1 MTRSGRNSLSGQ
13 RSVCAP
19 LRQVMQ
25 AMPLA
30 ASQRNS
36 CGLQPSRSN
45 QRQVRLRRR
54 ARGGRQQAERLQLR
68 HDAVAD
74 LGHHLRID
82 LLVDAQQGRA
92 AERVEPVAGRGRQL
106 QFLARDEVLGQVGL
120 AAVDL
125 DMAIDEQRGRGGGI
139 VRGPLPGQGRAPGV
153 QHLGVGGQLVQLA
166 PQGARLGAAV
176 QAQQGAPFAG
186 LLVAQ
191 ALGVAHARQEHEG
204 QQQQHGAQAVE
215 AGRNVQQAGMAQQAG
230 LQQRRDGRQ
239 HATVGNGR
247 GGFEAWQPLGQQ
259 AEAGRDAPA
268 NVPRRPAHRSGRV
281 APVAAGLVHA
291 AGRAARG
298 RLGGNSRAARAA
310 RPAGFQTRAS
320 SLGNVC
326 RQVPGRLGAA
336 RSRGRFGDHCPPALA
351 LRRDPRQQALALVLA
366 QRLEAQLQLP
376 RHATQARAPL
386 QPRARHRA
394 RADPERLRQFRRC
407 RHAPRQEA
415 RQAARARRAI
425 ALQVAVAHLQ
435 VQEPIHL
442 AAVLQQAQLRVDS
455 GRLRRL
461 QGQGRGQS
469 GGSR

>member
-1 MTRSGRNSLSGQ
+1 
-13 RSVCAP
+13 
-19 LRQVMQ
+19 
-25 AMPLA
+25 
-30 ASQRNS
+30 
-36 CGLQPSRSN
+36 
-45 QRQVRLRRR
+45 
-54 ARGGRQQAERLQLR
+54 
-68 HDAVAD
+68 
-74 LGHHLRID
+74 
-82 LLVDAQQGRA
+82 
-92 AERVEPVAGRGRQL
+92 
-106 QFLARDEVLGQVGL
+106 
-120 AAVDL
+120 
-125 DMAIDEQRGRGGGI
+125 
-139 VRGPLPGQGRAPGV
+139 
-153 QHLGVGGQLVQLA
+153 
-166 PQGARLGAAV
+166 
-176 QAQQGAPFAG
+176 
-186 LLVAQ
+186 
-191 ALGVAHARQEHEG
+191 
-204 QQQQHGAQAVE
+204 
-215 AGRNVQQAGMAQQAG
+215 MAQQAG

-336 RSRGRFGDHCPPALA
+336 RSRGRFGAHCPPALA
-351 LRRDPRQQALALVLA
+351 LRRDSRQQALALVLA

-386 QPRARHRA
+386 QQLRRPRQHRRVLDPVPPPPLARPPEARLPLPLHPQPRARHRA

-407 RHAPRQEA
+407 CHAPRQEA

-442 AAVLQQAQLRVDS
+442 AAVLQEAQLRVDS

-469 GGSR
+469 GGSRQGLARAFPWTYYNSHSGSGATPIGTSETTKTL

>member
-1 MTRSGRNSLSGQ
+1 
-13 RSVCAP
+13 
-19 LRQVMQ
+19 
-25 AMPLA
+25 
-30 ASQRNS
+30 
-36 CGLQPSRSN
+36 
-45 QRQVRLRRR
+45 
-54 ARGGRQQAERLQLR
+54 
-68 HDAVAD
+68 
-74 LGHHLRID
+74 
-82 LLVDAQQGRA
+82 
-92 AERVEPVAGRGRQL
+92 
-106 QFLARDEVLGQVGL
+106 
-120 AAVDL
+120 
-125 DMAIDEQRGRGGGI
+125 MAIDEQRGGGGGI

-153 QHLGVGGQLVQLA
+153 QRLGVGGQLVQLA

-176 QAQQGAPFAG
+176 QTQQGAPFAG

-326 RQVPGRLGAA
+326 RQVRLARRGPLPRPLRRPLPA
-336 RSRGRFGDHCPPALA
+336 RSRAAPRSPAA
-351 LRRDPRQQALALVLA
+351 SPRACLRSVSKHSSNS
-366 QRLEAQLQLP
+366 
-376 RHATQARAPL
+376 HATQAGPLAAAPPPAPAPPGPRSRAAAAADARSSTP
-386 QPRARHRA
+386 PPAAPSRARVTVRALIPSACANSAAVATPHVRKRARQRA
-394 RADPERLRQFRRC
+394 RAGRSPC
-407 RHAPRQEA
+407 R
-415 RQAARARRAI
+415 
-425 ALQVAVAHLQ
+425 
-435 VQEPIHL
+435 
-442 AAVLQQAQLRVDS
+442 
-455 GRLRRL
+455 
-461 QGQGRGQS
+461 
-469 GGSR
+469 